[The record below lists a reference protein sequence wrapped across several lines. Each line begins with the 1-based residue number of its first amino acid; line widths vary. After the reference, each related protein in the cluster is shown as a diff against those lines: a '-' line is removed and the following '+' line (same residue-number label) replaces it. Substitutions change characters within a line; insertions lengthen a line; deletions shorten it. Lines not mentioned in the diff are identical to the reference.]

1 MDDYVHCFMS
11 YLTNLPTTILSSPL
25 LPLATAHT
33 LSALTCPSPETTLI
47 CLDTLALLAQRS
59 SHPQSQPLLQ
69 PVFQQYGKAIL
80 SLTLSGIVQGYPEDG
95 LDQVQ
100 QIVAATVQCAPPAD
114 VEVWAREAMSEIP
127 VHVVPSGEKETFLR
141 ELHE

>member
-11 YLTNLPTTILSSPL
+11 YLTHLPDITLASSL

-33 LSALTCPSPETTLI
+33 LSALTCPAPETILI
-47 CLDTLALLAQRS
+47 CLDTLALLSQRL
-59 SHPQSQPLLQ
+59 PQPQIQ
-69 PVFQQYGKAIL
+69 PVFQQYGKIIL
-80 SLTLSGIVQGYPEDG
+80 SLTLLGVVQGFPEDG

-100 QIVAATVQCAPPAD
+100 QIVSATVVCAPPAE
-114 VEVWAREAMSEIP
+114 VEAWVGETMSEIP
-127 VHVVPSGEKETFLR
+127 GHVVPSSEKQILLR